1 MVNRT
6 QKLNNNCNLLLFGAR
21 GTGKTTLLNQLF
33 GHKDDV
39 LWIDLLKE
47 EDEDRF
53 GRNPDELSSHLAK
66 NEYSFVIIDEIQ
78 KFPKLLDIIHLEIE
92 NKKRTH
98 QCFFILTGSSARKLK
113 RNSANLLAGRA
124 FNFQLFPYTHVELED
139 NFNLDHVLRFGSLP
153 LTHSFD
159 SDDLKAECLRAYI
172 KNYLKEEIL
181 EEQII
186 RKIDSFRDF
195 LEIAAQNSGKIINY
209 SKIAR
214 DVGTS
219 DQTIKSFY
227 QVLEDTL
234 IGHTLP
240 SFHRSIRKRQ
250 REAPKFYLFDLGIK
264 SALERTL
271 KLPLEKSTSEYG
283 YAFEHFIILEVFRM
297 CEYLKNDY
305 QLSYLRT
312 KDDAEID
319 LIIERPGMSDLL
331 LEIKS
336 STKIA
341 NEDVKTVA
349 NFSKSWDRAVESQ
362 VWSLDTI
369 SKKIDGVTCL
379 HWKEGY
385 NLLFNKKVPDLN

>member
-6 QKLNNNCNLLLFGAR
+6 QKLNNNCNLFLFGAR

-33 GHKDDV
+33 GTRTDV
-39 LWIDLLKE
+39 LWIDLLKDQDE
-47 EDEDRF
+47 ERF
-53 GRNPDELSSHLAK
+53 GRNPDELSKHLAEK
-66 NEYSFVIIDEIQ
+66 KYSYVIIDEIQ
-78 KFPKLLDIIHLEIE
+78 KFPKLLDVVHLEIE
-92 NKKRTH
+92 KNNRGH

-124 FNFQLFPYTHVELED
+124 VNYQLYPFTHIEMGETFD
-139 NFNLDHVLRFGSLP
+139 LDHTLRFGSLP
-153 LTHSFD
+153 LTYSFTD
-159 SDDLKAECLRAYI
+159 NELKADFLRTYI

-181 EEQII
+181 EEQLI
-186 RKIDSFRDF
+186 RRIDSFRDF
-195 LEIAAQNSGKIINY
+195 LEVAAQNSGKIINF
-209 SKIAR
+209 SKIAK

-219 DQTIKSFY
+219 DQTVKSFY

-234 IGHTLP
+234 IGFLLP

-250 REAPKFYLFDLGIK
+250 REAPKFYLFDLGVK

-271 KLPLEKSTSEYG
+271 RLPLEKRTSYYR
-283 YAFEHFIILEVFRM
+283 YAFEHFIILEIHRI

-305 QLSYLRT
+305 HLSYLRT

-319 LIIERPGMSDLL
+319 LIIERPGKPDFL

-336 STKIA
+336 TSKIT
-341 NEDVKTVA
+341 NDDTRTIS
-349 NFSKSWDRAVESQ
+349 NFLKSWDSSVEAQ

-369 SKKIDGVTCL
+369 SKKIDDITCL
-379 HWKEGY
+379 HWQEGFRR
-385 NLLFNKKVPDLN
+385 LFLI